1 MWGPHYFPDH
11 CGDLEHLV
19 LTPHQQSKIE
29 RRFGIIADIR
39 RFDPLGICVGPTC
52 TRQCRHALARTRPIP
67 SDRHT
72 PSDRQ
77 VPFARRGTSRLTRYT
92 MSDRRGLTRQES
104 YLHGRCSGEAPG
116 EVAGWLLM
124 AGGSCVVYY
133 PRPPDH
139 QQPSRKCAGHP
150 PGHGHGRGRRVT
162 VRHPLT
168 LPKPRTASR
177 QPRASVCSRGARG
190 RGAGGAAGGGHAD
203 VRESGGIQG
212 TDTEARE

>member
-1 MWGPHYFPDH
+1 MYGPHYLPAEMNDE
-11 CGDLEHLV
+11 LYL
-19 LTPHQQSKIE
+19 LTPDQHSRLEIRYGLIAVF
-29 RRFGIIADIR
+29 RRYDT
-39 RFDPLGICVGPTC
+39 PGICVGPTC

>member
-1 MWGPHYFPDH
+1 MYGPHYLPA
-11 CGDLEHLV
+11 CVNEEHYI
-19 LTPHQQSKIE
+19 LTPDQHSVLE
-29 RRFGIIADIR
+29 RRYGLIAVVR
-39 RFDPLGICVGPTC
+39 RYDTPGICVGPTC

-116 EVAGWLLM
+116 ALAGWLLM
-124 AGGSCVVYY
+124 VGGSCEVYY
-133 PRPPDH
+133 PRSPDH

-150 PGHGHGRGRRVT
+150 PGHGHVRGRRVT
-162 VRHPLT
+162 GRHPLA
-168 LPKPRTASR
+168 LPKLRTPTRHPRD
-177 QPRASVCSRGARG
+177 SVGSMGARG
-190 RGAGGAAGGGHAD
+190 RGAGGAAGCCHAD
-203 VRESGGIQG
+203 VREPGGNPGNIYGG
-212 TDTEARE
+212 T